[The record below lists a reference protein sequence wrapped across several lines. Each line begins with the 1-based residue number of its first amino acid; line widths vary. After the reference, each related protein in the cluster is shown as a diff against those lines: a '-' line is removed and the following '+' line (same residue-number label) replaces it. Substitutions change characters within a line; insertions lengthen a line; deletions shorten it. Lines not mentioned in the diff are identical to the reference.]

1 MAFQDLPIKNKVMS
15 VIMLTSVSALLLTTT
30 AFMLYDLLT
39 YRQAVLDHLQTLAS
53 LTADNSTAPLA
64 FKNEKEGRETL
75 ASLHADPHV
84 LAAALYDQQGQ
95 LFVRYPPERPFVD
108 FPLQPGPLGDFREG
122 GYRSFFV
129 PVIQEGKR
137 QGTLYMKADLGAVY
151 SRLRLYL
158 GISLLVLAGSVLL
171 ALAISNSLQRRIT
184 EPILALAEAARVVS
198 ERNDYSVRA
207 EKMSRDE
214 LGVLT
219 DAFNQMLR
227 RIEDQTVALRQN
239 EEQLRL
245 ALSASRTGTWIW
257 NVRTDK
263 IIWDEYTQTLFGLK
277 PGEFAG
283 TYEAFLGLVHPDDR
297 ISAAHTTTEA
307 LEKQAELNVEFRVVW
322 PDRSIHYLASR
333 GRAIYDAQGKAVR
346 MTGVCADIT
355 ERKQVEEIR
364 SFLAAIVES
373 SDDAVVGKD
382 LESRVVSWNA
392 GAERMF
398 GYTAEEII
406 GQPINRLLSP
416 ERPEEEAQLL
426 HDVRRGTIHHLE
438 TVRIHKHG
446 HPIDVSLTVSPI
458 RNARGQIIGMSS
470 VARDITERKQ
480 AQKVLEQQATVLREQ
495 AQMLDLANVLAR
507 DLEDRII
514 LWNTGIEKLYGWSRA
529 EALGRIS
536 HELLRAELPQSI
548 ESIRE
553 ALFGQG
559 RWEGEV
565 VHTRKD
571 GRRLVVASQW
581 VLHRDEK
588 GQPVAILEVDNDVTE
603 RKEAERQVVQMNVQ
617 LEQRVQDR
625 TSELTA
631 ANRELEAFTY
641 SVAHDLRAP
650 LRHIDAFSK
659 ILSDD
664 FAAALPPEARRFLE
678 NIRHGSRNMS
688 RLVDDLLNLA
698 RIGRQELKRQPVALG
713 NLVEEVVVD
722 LKNETEGRAIEWRI
736 HRLPV
741 VQCDSGL
748 MKQVLANL
756 LSNAVKYTRPR
767 TLAVIEIGQQKANG
781 SSAVFI
787 RDNGVGFNMK
797 YADKLFGVFQ
807 RLHRSEDFEGTGVGL
822 ATVERIVRKH
832 GGSIWAEA
840 ALDQGATFYFTVPG
854 LDKASADR
862 PPAERQ

>member
-1 MAFQDLPIKNKVMS
+1 MAFQDLPIKSKVMS
-15 VIMLTSVSALLLTTT
+15 VIMLTSISALTLTSV
-30 AFMLYDLLT
+30 AFMVYDLVT
-39 YRQAVLDHLQTLAS
+39 FRRAVIGHLQTLAS

-64 FKNEKEGRETL
+64 FKSEKEGRETL
-75 ASLHADPHV
+75 ASLHADSHI
-84 LAAALYDQQGQ
+84 LTAALYDEEGR
-95 LFVRYPPERPFVD
+95 LFVRYPPEQPFSD
-108 FPLQPGPLGDFREG
+108 FPLQAAAPGHYKSG
-122 GYRSFFV
+122 GYRLFFV
-129 PVIQEGKR
+129 PVVREEKR
-137 QGTLYMKADLGAVY
+137 LGTLYMKADLGAVY
-151 SRLRLYL
+151 ARFRLYL
-158 GISLLVLAGSVLL
+158 GIAILVMAGSGLL
-171 ALAISNSLQRRIT
+171 ALAISNALQRRIT
-184 EPILALAEAARVVS
+184 EPILALAEAAQRVS

-207 EKMSRDE
+207 EKLSRDE

-219 DAFNQMLR
+219 DAFNLMLR
-227 RIEDQTVALRQN
+227 RIEDQTIALRQN

-245 ALSASRTGTWIW
+245 ALSASRTGTWDW

-263 IIWDEYTQTLFGLK
+263 ISWDDHNAALFGLK
-277 PGEFAG
+277 PADFTG
-283 TYEAFLGLVHPDDR
+283 TYESFLNLIHPEDR
-297 ISAAHTTTEA
+297 ISVAHHITEA
-307 LEKQAELNVEFRVVW
+307 LEKRNEMNMEFRVVW
-322 PDRSIHYLASR
+322 PDQSVHHLASR
-333 GRAIYDAQGKAVR
+333 GRALYDPQGQPIR
-346 MTGVCADIT
+346 LTGVTADIT
-355 ERKQVEEIR
+355 ERKQAENLR
-364 SFLAAIVES
+364 SFLAAIIES

-398 GYTAEEII
+398 GYSAAEMI
-406 GQPINRLLSP
+406 GQPISLLLSP
-416 ERPEEEAQLL
+416 TRPQEEAQLL
-426 HDVRRGTIHHLE
+426 HDVRRGSIHHLE
-438 TVRIHKHG
+438 TVRLHKDG

-458 RNARGQIIGMSS
+458 RNTRGQIIGMSS

-480 AQKVLEQQATVLREQ
+480 AESVLERQSAVLREQ
-495 AQMLDLANVLAR
+495 AQLLDLANVLAR

-514 LWNTGIEKLYGWSRA
+514 LWNTGIEKMYGWSRA
-529 EALGRIS
+529 DALGRVS
-536 HELLRAELPQSI
+536 HELLRSEFSQPI
-548 ESIRE
+548 DSIRQT
-553 ALFGQG
+553 LFKEG

-571 GRRLVVASQW
+571 GRRLFVASQW
-581 VLHRDEK
+581 VLYRDEQGK
-588 GQPVAILEVDNDVTE
+588 PVAILEGNNDVTE
-603 RKEAERQVVQMNVQ
+603 RKAAEQQILQMNVD
-617 LEQRVQDR
+617 LEKRVQDR

-664 FAAALPPEARRFLE
+664 FSQILPAEARRFLE

-713 NLVEEVVVD
+713 ALVEEVMVD
-722 LKNETEGRAIEWRI
+722 IKRETEGRAIEWRI
-736 HRLPV
+736 HRLPI

-767 TLAVIEIGQQKANG
+767 PLAVIEIGQEKSNG
-781 SSAVFI
+781 SCAVFI

-840 ALDQGATFYFTVPG
+840 ALDHGATFYFTMPG
-854 LDKASADR
+854 MEKPEGKA
-862 PPAERQ
+862 EV